1 MSRRNKNIYVIELE
15 LKVLEHKKF
24 REANPNYVEG
34 KKCFYVG
41 MTGRTPQER
50 FLQHKRGYK
59 SNSYAKKYGIGL
71 RPWYYEKLNPMNSE
85 EAQKM
90 EIEKTRRLRKR
101 GYGVW
106 SN

>member
-15 LKVLEHKKF
+15 LEVLEHRKF

-71 RPWYYEKLNPMNSE
+71 RPWYYEKLNPMSSE

-101 GYGVW
+101 GFGVW